1 MVRSLLSSL
10 SDGPIMLTNSI
21 GRKIPKQVFGK
32 KYLPYSGAYSTPPS
46 GKRVGRRYRS
56 KIITPESK
64 RIYDDLE
71 KVITACKIQDGMTL
85 SFNHNLRYGDLVIC
99 QVIDTVA
106 SMGIKNVTLASTA
119 LFPNHEPL
127 IEHIQSGVISE
138 VSGSMNGPIGKAVS
152 TGELNIPTS
161 LRSHGSRAR
170 AVECDDLH
178 IDIAFVASPAVDFM
192 GNMNGCQGPSAFGA
206 NGFANETDSV
216 YADKVVLV
224 TDNLTEEPVT
234 PVSIRG
240 SSVDYIVTVD
250 KIGDPNKIVAG
261 SLGRNVTETHHSIA
275 EEVIAVAQAGG
286 YIKDGF
292 SFQAGAGG
300 VSLATTHYLEEI
312 MTERKLVGSFVHGG
326 TTESAVELLE
336 AGLFQ
341 RIYDGQ
347 SFDLRAV
354 RSLKENPLHIES
366 SAYHSYNIY
375 SPGGPLA
382 NYVDIVAL
390 GATEVDL
397 DFNVNVNTHS
407 DGLLLH
413 GIGGH
418 TDAAAAR
425 LTIITCPIARKV
437 PIIRDEVTTVSTPG
451 EMVDVVITNAGI
463 AVNPRQVKL
472 RKNLE
477 KADLTILDM
486 SELRDMAYSE
496 VDPIQ
501 PDFTDEICTA
511 VEFRD
516 GTLLDVIYRVN
527 E

>member
-1 MVRSLLSSL
+1 MEKN
-10 SDGPIMLTNSI
+10 TA
-21 GRKIPKQVFGK
+21 GRNVPSQIFGK
-32 KYLPYSGAYSTPPS
+32 KYLPYAGAYSTPPK
-46 GKRVGRRYRS
+46 GRRVGRRYRT
-56 KIITPESK
+56 KIITPIEK

-71 KVITACKIQDGMTL
+71 KVIQEVGLKDGMSL
-85 SFNHNLRYGDLVIC
+85 GFNHNLRYGDLVIC
-99 QVIDTVA
+99 QVMDTIA
-106 SMGIKNVTLASTA
+106 SMGIKDLTLASTA

-127 IEHIQSGVISE
+127 LEHVHSGVISE
-138 VSGSMNGPIGKAVS
+138 ISGSMNGPIGKAVS
-152 TGELNIPTS
+152 IGEVQIPTS
-161 LRSHGSRAR
+161 LRSHGGRAR

-178 IDIAFVASPAVDFM
+178 LDVAFVASPAVDLM

-216 YADKVVLV
+216 YADHVVLV

-240 SSVDYIVTVD
+240 SNVDCIVTVD

-261 SLGRNVTETHHSIA
+261 SLGRNVTGRHTAIA
-275 EEVIAVAQAGG
+275 EEVIHVAQNAGF
-286 YIKDGF
+286 IKSGF

-300 VSLATTHYLEEI
+300 VSLATVHYLEEI
-312 MTERKLVGSFVHGG
+312 MTEKELIGSFIHGG
-326 TTESAVELLE
+326 TTEAAVELLE
-336 AGLFQ
+336 ANLFQ

-347 SFDLRAV
+347 SFDLAAV
-354 RSLKENPLHIES
+354 KSLKENPLHIEC

-375 SPGGPLA
+375 APGGPLA

-390 GATEVDL
+390 GATEIDV

-437 PIIRDEVTTVSTPG
+437 PIIRDNVTTISTPG
-451 EMVDVVITNAGI
+451 EMIDVVITNAGI
-463 AVNPRQVKL
+463 AVNPRNKPLYKQLKQT
-472 RKNLE
+472 
-477 KADLTILDM
+477 DLDILDIT
-486 SELRDMAYSE
+486 ELRDMAYSE
-496 VDPIQ
+496 APLIT
-501 PDFTDEICTA
+501 PEFTEEICTT
-511 VEFRD
+511 VEYRD

-527 E
+527 S

>member
-1 MVRSLLSSL
+1 MFE
-10 SDGPIMLTNSI
+10 NSA
-21 GRKIPKQVFGK
+21 GRKVPNQVFGK
-32 KYLPYSGAYSTPPS
+32 KYFPFSGAYSTPPR
-46 GKRVGRRYRS
+46 GKRAGRRYRS
-56 KIITPESK
+56 KVITPSTK

-71 KVITACKIQDGMTL
+71 KVITECKIRDGVTI
-85 SFNHNLRYGDLVIC
+85 SFNHNLRFGDLVIC
-99 QVIDTVA
+99 QVMDTIA
-106 SMGIKNVTLASTA
+106 SMGIKDITLASTA

-127 IEHIQSGVISE
+127 IEHIQSGVIKE
-138 VSGSMNGPIGKAVS
+138 ISGSMNGPIGKFVS

-161 LRSHGSRAR
+161 LRSHGGRTR

-178 IDIAFVASPAVDFM
+178 LDIAFVASPAVDFM

-206 NGFANETDSV
+206 NGFASETDSV
-216 YADKVVLV
+216 YADRVVLV

-240 SSVDYIVTVD
+240 SNVDYIVTID
-250 KIGDPNKIVAG
+250 KIGDHNKIVAG
-261 SLGRNVTETHHSIA
+261 SLGRNITGRHTEIA
-275 EEVIAVAQAGG
+275 EQVVDVAKAAGF
-286 YIKDGF
+286 IKNGF

-300 VSLATTHYLEEI
+300 VSLATTQFLEEI
-312 MTERKLVGSFVHGG
+312 MSENELIGSFIHGG

-336 AGLFQ
+336 AGLF
-341 RIYDGQ
+341 RSIFDGQ

-354 RSLKENPLHIES
+354 TSLKENPLHIES

-375 SPGGPLA
+375 APGGPLA
-382 NYVDIVAL
+382 NYVDVVAL

-397 DFNVNVNTHS
+397 NFNVNVNTHS

-425 LTIITCPIARKV
+425 VTIITCPIARKV
-437 PIIRDEVTTVSTPG
+437 PIIRDEVTTISTPG
-451 EMVDVVITNAGI
+451 EMIDVVITNAGI
-463 AVNPRQVKL
+463 AVNPNRDQL
-472 RKNLE
+472 RKSLE
-477 KADLTILDM
+477 RADINVIEI

-496 VDPIQ
+496 ADPIK
-501 PDFTDEICTA
+501 PDLTEEICTV
-511 VEFRD
+511 VEYRD
-516 GTLLDVIYRVN
+516 GTLLDVIYQVN

>member
-1 MVRSLLSSL
+1 MV
-10 SDGPIMLTNSI
+10 INSV
-21 GRKIPKQVFGK
+21 GRNIPTRLFGK
-32 KYLPYSGAYSTPPS
+32 EYLPYAGAYSTPPK
-46 GKRVGRRYRS
+46 GQRVGRKYRS
-56 KIITPESK
+56 KIITPSKK
-64 RIYDDLE
+64 RIFDDLE
-71 KVITACKIQDGMTL
+71 KVIRQIGIKDGMSL
-85 SFNHNLRYGDLVIC
+85 GFNHNLRYGDLVIC
-99 QVIDTVA
+99 QVMNTIA
-106 SMGIKNVTLASTA
+106 SMGIKNLTLASTA

-127 IEHIQSGVISE
+127 IEHIHSGVIGE
-138 VSGSMNGPIGKAVS
+138 ISGSMNGPIGKAVS
-152 TGELNIPTS
+152 TGEVKISTS
-161 LRSHGSRAR
+161 LRSHGGRAR

-178 IDIAFVASPAVDFM
+178 LDVAFVASPAVDMM

-216 YADKVVLV
+216 YADNVVLV
-224 TDNLTEEPVT
+224 TDNLTEKPVT

-240 SSVDYIVTVD
+240 SNVDYIVTVD

-261 SLGRNVTETHHSIA
+261 SLGRNVTGTHTAIA
-275 EEVIAVAQAGG
+275 EEVINVARSAG
-286 YIKDGF
+286 YIKNGF

-300 VSLATTHYLEEI
+300 VSLATVHYLEEI
-312 MTERKLVGSFVHGG
+312 MTEQGLKGSFIHGG
-326 TTESAVELLE
+326 TTEAAVELLE

-347 SFDLRAV
+347 SFDLAAV
-354 RSLKENPLHIES
+354 KSLKENPLHIES

-375 SPGGPLA
+375 APGGPLA

-390 GATEVDL
+390 GATEL
-397 DFNVNVNTHS
+397 DINFNVNVNTHS

-437 PIIRDEVTTVSTPG
+437 PIIRDDVTTISTPG

-463 AVNPRQVKL
+463 AVNPRNKDLIKQL
-472 RKNLE
+472 KNT
-477 KADLTILDM
+477 DLNFLDIT
-486 SELRDMAYSE
+486 ELRDLAYSE
-496 VDPIQ
+496 AALLE

-511 VEFRD
+511 VEYRD
-516 GTLLDVIYRVN
+516 GTLLDVVYRVN
-527 E
+527 A